1 MKTTNNMEQTLSII
15 KPDAVERNLAD
26 EIKNIF
32 KKNNLVIKDSKK
44 IHITKDEAAEF
55 YKVHQSKPFYN
66 ELCNYL
72 SSGPIVVMI
81 LEGENAIQLNR
92 ELMGATNPKDA
103 KENTIRK
110 LYGISIDK
118 NSVHGSDSEENAKK
132 EIDFFFKN

>member
-1 MKTTNNMEQTLSII
+1 MNNEQTLSII

-26 EIKNIF
+26 DIKKIF
-32 KKNNLVIKDSKK
+32 IKNNLKIKESKK

-66 ELCNYL
+66 DLCAYL

-81 LEGENAIQLNR
+81 LEGDNSVLANR
-92 ELMGATNPKDA
+92 KLMGATNPKEA
-103 KENTIRK
+103 EENTIRK

-118 NSVHGSDSEENAKK
+118 NSVHGSDSVENAKK
-132 EIDFFFKN
+132 EIQFFFKN